1 MNVAMLGGSFDPVHI
16 GHLFIAEEVKLS
28 LGYDRIIFVPA
39 YQPPH
44 KDNRPEANDEAR
56 LAMLRLA
63 VNGRED
69 FEIDSYEID
78 RQGVSYTI
86 DTVAYLEDRLSVA
99 GKLGLII
106 GDDLVDT
113 FDTWKNADE
122 LSSRV
127 DIIVATRDM
136 IDGRQARSG
145 LLNGFRRIDNSP
157 LPVSSSEIRER
168 IRAGRAFRYLVP
180 ERVHDY
186 IDQNCLY
193 TN

>member
-86 DTVAYLEDRLSVA
+86 DTVAYLEDRLSVT

-136 IDGRQARSG
+136 IDGRQAHSG